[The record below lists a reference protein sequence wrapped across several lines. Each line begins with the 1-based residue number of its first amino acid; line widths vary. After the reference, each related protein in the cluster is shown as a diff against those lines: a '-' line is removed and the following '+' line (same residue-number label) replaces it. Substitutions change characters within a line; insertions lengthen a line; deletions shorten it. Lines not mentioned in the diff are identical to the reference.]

1 MSKNNIN
8 NIEKRLNCMASF
20 NQINSL
26 EMLIP
31 EDTGDL
37 DKDPDIQDEKF
48 WFVFQKDDEEKV

>member
-1 MSKNNIN
+1 
-8 NIEKRLNCMASF
+8 MASF